1 MIRSDLPAEPARPH
15 IRLADRAHGHV
26 ERGAQQG
33 DGCHHDPLLEWQPSE
48 IVQGVFELK
57 YLTMFTKCTNLCPSI
72 ELYLK
77 NDYPLVLRYMVANLG
92 EIRLVLA
99 RHKQK
104 A

>member
-1 MIRSDLPAEPARPH
+1 MILSESQTAGVKVQKLGSPT
-15 IRLADRAHGHV
+15 
-26 ERGAQQG
+26 
-33 DGCHHDPLLEWQPSE
+33 E

-99 RHKQK
+99 RHKTK

>member
-1 MIRSDLPAEPARPH
+1 
-15 IRLADRAHGHV
+15 V
-26 ERGAQQG
+26 
-33 DGCHHDPLLEWQPSE
+33 DGETVILSESQTAGVKVQKLGSATE
-48 IVQGVFELK
+48 IVQGIFELK

>member
-1 MIRSDLPAEPARPH
+1 MDGETVILSE
-15 IRLADRAHGHV
+15 
-26 ERGAQQG
+26 AQTGIKVQKLG
-33 DGCHHDPLLEWQPSE
+33 TATE